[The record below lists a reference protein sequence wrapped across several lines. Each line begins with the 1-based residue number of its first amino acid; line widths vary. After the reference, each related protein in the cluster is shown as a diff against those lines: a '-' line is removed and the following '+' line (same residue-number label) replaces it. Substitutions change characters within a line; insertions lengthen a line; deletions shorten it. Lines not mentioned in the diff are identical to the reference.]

1 MLPGETNR
9 LGVQDKILRF
19 LRLLGSHQQW
29 LMVLIDWKVS
39 MMKIVRSTSS
49 CALAGESNETREAVR
64 SGEIQAKGVV
74 LPDDD
79 GVSPNP
85 ERGELVSAS
94 LNNYRRP
101 TFPRWRSLLSTG
113 KKRTV
118 APVEPVGVRA
128 VGAHQKNHHVTL
140 GDPLRPPRQR
150 QLVLE
155 IHNQDR
161 AWTGV
166 RWARSSKETG

>member
-1 MLPGETNR
+1 
-9 LGVQDKILRF
+9 
-19 LRLLGSHQQW
+19 
-29 LMVLIDWKVS
+29 MVLIDWKVS

-150 QLVLE
+150 QLALG
-155 IHNQDR
+155 IHNREVPGWESDGLVVAKKRGNACGAKEPCCKHAIINEER
-161 AWTGV
+161 A
-166 RWARSSKETG
+166 A

>member
-1 MLPGETNR
+1 MHDKVR
-9 LGVQDKILRF
+9 VQDKILRY

-79 GVSPNP
+79 GESPNP

-101 TFPRWRSLLSTG
+101 TFPRWRSQIDTETETERLSLFSLF
-113 KKRTV
+113 
-118 APVEPVGVRA
+118 APVRVRKLA
-128 VGAHQKNHHVTL
+128 SKM
-140 GDPLRPPRQR
+140 
-150 QLVLE
+150 
-155 IHNQDR
+155 
-161 AWTGV
+161 
-166 RWARSSKETG
+166 RSRFGNLFK